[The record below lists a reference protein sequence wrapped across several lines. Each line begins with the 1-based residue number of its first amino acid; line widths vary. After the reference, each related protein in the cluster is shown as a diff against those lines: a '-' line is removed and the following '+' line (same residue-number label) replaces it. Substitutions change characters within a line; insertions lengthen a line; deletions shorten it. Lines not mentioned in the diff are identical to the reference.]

1 MTLFLGNGIMC
12 DMPRK
17 KPFFLLE
24 IVIAIFLVGLF
35 SSYFL
40 RSSIKCLHQERQAL
54 LDLEFERLYDLK
66 RMELIV
72 SNWHKVDQLPAKGKE
87 AKEEKYPFEVILADK
102 SYLRSKTFQVFC
114 PKKHE
119 TAHILCIREGKKNKH
134 YFLVRKVDAKT

>member
-1 MTLFLGNGIMC
+1 MQ
-12 DMPRK
+12 RK

-35 SSYFL
+35 STYFL
-40 RSSIKCLHQERQAL
+40 RSSIKCLHQERKAL

-72 SNWHKVDQLPAKGKE
+72 NNWHNVDQLPAKGRD
-87 AKEEKYPFEVILADK
+87 AKEEKVPFKVELAGKPYFRDK
-102 SYLRSKTFQVFC
+102 PFWVFC

-119 TAHILCIREGKKNKH
+119 TAHILCIKEGKKKKH
-134 YFLVRKVDAKT
+134 YFLVRKADAKT

>member
-1 MTLFLGNGIMC
+1 MGIMS
-12 DMPRK
+12 RK

-35 SSYFL
+35 SAYFL

-66 RMELIV
+66 RMELIGK
-72 SNWHKVDQLPAKGKE
+72 NWHCVDQLPAKGRE
-87 AKEEKYPFEVILADK
+87 TKEEKYPFKVELAGKSYFRDK
-102 SYLRSKTFQVFC
+102 SFLVFC

-119 TAHILCIREGKKNKH
+119 TAHILCIKEGKKNKH